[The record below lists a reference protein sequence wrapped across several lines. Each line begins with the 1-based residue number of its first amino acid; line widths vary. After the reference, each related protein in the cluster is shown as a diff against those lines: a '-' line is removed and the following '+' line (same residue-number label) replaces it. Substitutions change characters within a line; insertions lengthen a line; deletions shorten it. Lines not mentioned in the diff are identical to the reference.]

1 MVVPFL
7 GVQISPHLC
16 GVISTCI
23 RLCCL
28 NRLWHTRGGGIQVA
42 GERTNEVKQVWVAL
56 CQVHR
61 GGTAHG
67 DTDDGA
73 LLVGAEL
80 IVQNWHEFLGQE
92 GLPHV
97 VLAVIRLSPVR
108 VERGFAAHWHD
119 HVDVLVGVVLLDIG
133 LNGPAGFIVTRTQAI
148 ECPHLWELLI
158 WLGVPVTSQEDL
170 YYLLMIWHGGRLNVD
185 LNVAWGE
192 VLYAVDINAF
202 WQAFYLWVGGVDGI
216 ALRWVAWCNR
226 VRKARATWQQG
237 LCACER
243 NQG

>member
-1 MVVPFL
+1 MPL
-7 GVQISPHLC
+7 G
-16 GVISTCI
+16 
-23 RLCCL
+23 
-28 NRLWHTRGGGIQVA
+28 
-42 GERTNEVKQVWVAL
+42 
-56 CQVHR
+56 QVHR
-61 GGTAHG
+61 CGTAHG
-67 DTDDGA
+67 DTNDCA

-148 ECPHLWELLI
+148 ERPHLWELLI
-158 WLGVPVTSQEDL
+158 WLGVPVTRQENL
-170 YYLLMIWHGGRLNVD
+170 YYLLMLRHGGRLDVN

-192 VLYAVDINAF
+192 VLHAVDINAF